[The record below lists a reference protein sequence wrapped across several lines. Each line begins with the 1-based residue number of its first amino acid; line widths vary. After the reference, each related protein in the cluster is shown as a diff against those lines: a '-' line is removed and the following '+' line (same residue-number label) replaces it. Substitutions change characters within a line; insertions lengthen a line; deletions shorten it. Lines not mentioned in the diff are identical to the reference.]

1 MFLCFGNQ
9 KDKHFFLQFCLQL
22 KINYKLKQMGY
33 LPNLQQGILDTQTQ
47 LNIKLEIKT
56 LTDP

>member
-1 MFLCFGNQ
+1 
-9 KDKHFFLQFCLQL
+9 
-22 KINYKLKQMGY
+22 MGY
-33 LPNLQQGILDTQTQ
+33 LPNLQQGILDTQTR